1 MLSLIAW
8 LALVW
13 FALAALVLAWWLRL
27 HGVKIVRRRPSSK
40 PEPRPVEP
48 EIAAALRLSRS
59 RTAEVDAQ
67 VEELE
72 ALYNGLGRREQK
84 Q

>member
-1 MLSLIAW
+1 MLSLIVQ

-13 FALAALVLAWWLRL
+13 FALAALALAWWLRL
-27 HGVKIVRRRPSSK
+27 HGVKIVGRRSRQ
-40 PEPRPVEP
+40 PEPRPVAP

-59 RTAEVDAQ
+59 RTAEIDAQ

-72 ALYNGLGRREQK
+72 ALYQK